1 MATKAA
7 LSEFI
12 SKVKTEGLLT
22 GTHYFLRFGREN
34 SRDVMMMCDSFNL
47 PGLTNG
53 TTDVR
58 VFGENREVPYMP
70 IYPSLDLSFILDRKM
85 TIKSFFDEWSNEV
98 INQTTRNVG
107 YYKDY
112 TSTDLDLIVTD
123 KEGKAIYCI
132 RVFEAYPKAIQDIR
146 FGFDSKDIIRL
157 NVTLAF
163 KYWLRI
169 PVDEEGNQNGNYL
182 FPTQS
187 ATIREQLA
195 ARGLV
200 EIPSESFGSF
210 LGSRSQGA
218 LTGMSGNFSKD
229 ASNIGGL
236 FGAEASRSC
245 SASYALLGSAPG
257 GNGNTSAFGGSILS
271 LGQSTSTFGSAL
283 GQLGEGIRN
292 ITAPVFALGNAT
304 VGIAATLGSLNSA
317 ASSLGLGTPFASVQ
331 SRLNSL
337 GGSLAVVSNV
347 AGIPGHLTSIGANL
361 SGVGSIFAD
370 LTRST
375 NSIPG
380 GSQQITDSIG
390 TIGKVF
396 SSRGSD
402 VGSTG
407 SVLQEGISSGKY
419 P

>member
-22 GTHYFLRFGREN
+22 GTHYYVRFGREN
-34 SRDVMMMCDSFNL
+34 SRDVMMMCDAFNL
-47 PGLTNG
+47 PGLTNS

-70 IYPSLDLSFILDRKM
+70 LYPSLDLSFILDRSM
-85 TIKSFFDEWSNEV
+85 SIKLFFDQWSNEV

-107 YYKDY
+107 YYKNY
-112 TSTDLDLIVTD
+112 TNTDLDLIITD
-123 KEGKAIYCI
+123 KEGKAIYCA

-146 FGFDSKDIIRL
+146 FGFDNKDIIRL

-169 PVDEEGNQNGNYL
+169 PVDEDGNENPSYNI
-182 FPTQS
+182 PTQS
-187 ATIREQLA
+187 ATIREQLEK
-195 ARGLV
+195 RGLV
-200 EIPSESFGSF
+200 EIPTEFSGSY
-210 LGSRSQGA
+210 LGSASQGSIPGV
-218 LTGMSGNFSKD
+218 TGNFSRD
-229 ASNIGGL
+229 ASNIGSL

-257 GNGNTSAFGGSILS
+257 GNANTSAFGSSILS
-271 LGQSTSTFGSAL
+271 LGQKTSTFGSAL

-390 TIGKVF
+390 AIGKVF
-396 SSRGSD
+396 SGRGSD
-402 VGSTG
+402 VSATG
-407 SVLQEGISSGKY
+407 SVLQEGISTGKY

>member
-47 PGLTNG
+47 PGLTNS

-58 VFGENREVPYMP
+58 IFGENREVPYMP

-187 ATIREQLA
+187 ASIREQLA

-200 EIPSESFGSF
+200 EIPTELSGSF
-210 LGSRSQGA
+210 LGTGSQGGMR
-218 LTGMSGNFSKD
+218 GMSGNFSKD

-292 ITAPVFALGNAT
+292 ITGPVYALGNAT